1 MNGLDRMSTHL
12 FAQETLIILKNIPRS
27 KARARHPNSGDTLK
41 QSRHIQNYSLRM
53 EKRRRGERDADGE
66 RIEGSKREK
75 KR

>member
-12 FAQETLIILKNIPRS
+12 FAQKTLIILKTSHSPRQGLG
-27 KARARHPNSGDTLK
+27 HPNSGDTLK
-41 QSRHIQNYSLRM
+41 QSRHIQNYSLRT